1 MNATWIMDQ
10 TKLLTRSEIA
20 AVLDD
25 LKRKSKRA
33 TNTQMNL
40 VIFRLAT
47 CCGLRASEI
56 TNLKMCHVRL
66 SSQRPHIYL
75 PKTFTKRSKARRVPL
90 WWDSGTLTDIR
101 DWKHLREQQ
110 GASGDDLFA
119 VSQGANFGKSLT
131 RQKLYYR
138 FKSACRVLDK
148 DQPGRTKLLTIHHG
162 RHSFCSH
169 ALAGGRS
176 LAEVR
181 DAAGHSNI
189 STTSLYSHVAVDD
202 GDVIGDIFNYQ

>member
-20 AVLDD
+20 AVLAD
-25 LKRKSKRA
+25 LKRKSKRSI
-33 TNTQMNL
+33 NTQMNL

-47 CCGLRASEI
+47 CCGLRVSEI
-56 TNLKMCHVRL
+56 SQLQMKHVKL
-66 SSQRPHIYL
+66 SSQRPHISL
-75 PKTFTKRSKARRVPL
+75 PKSITKRAKARRVPL
-90 WWDSGTLTDIR
+90 WWDSGTLADITE
-101 DWKHLREQQ
+101 WKRFRESQ
-110 GASGDDLFA
+110 GASGEDLF
-119 VSQGANFGKSLT
+119 VISQGANLGKPLS

-138 FKSACRVLDK
+138 FKSACKVLDK
-148 DQPGRTKLLTIHHG
+148 AQPGRTELLTIHHG

-169 ALAGGRS
+169 ALAGGRT

-189 STTSLYSHVAVDD
+189 STTSVYAHIAVDD
-202 GDVIGDIFNYQ
+202 DDVVGDIFKY

>member
-1 MNATWIMDQ
+1 MNATWNMDQ

-20 AVLDD
+20 AILAD
-25 LKRKSKRA
+25 LKRKSKRSV
-33 TNTQMNL
+33 NTQMNL

-56 TNLKMCHVRL
+56 AHLQMNHIRL
-66 SSQRPHIYL
+66 SSQRPHISL
-75 PKTFTKRSKARRVPL
+75 PKKITKRSKSRRVPL
-90 WWDSGTLTDIR
+90 WWDSGTLADL
-101 DWKHLREQQ
+101 DNWKRSRESQET
-110 GASGDDLFA
+110 SGEDLF
-119 VSQGANFGKSLT
+119 VISQGANFGKPLT

-148 DQPGRTKLLTIHHG
+148 EHPGRTKLLTIHHG

-169 ALAGGRS
+169 SLAGGRT

-189 STTSLYSHVAVDD
+189 STTSVYSHIAVDD
-202 GDVIGDIFNYQ
+202 DDVVGDIFKY

>member
-20 AVLDD
+20 AVLAD
-25 LKRKSKRA
+25 LKRKAKRSI
-33 TNTQMNL
+33 NTQMNL

-56 TNLKMCHVRL
+56 AHLQMKHVRL
-66 SSQRPHIYL
+66 SSQRPHISL
-75 PKTFTKRSKARRVPL
+75 PKTITKRSKSRRIPL
-90 WWDSGTLTDIR
+90 WWDSGTLADITE
-101 DWKHLREQQ
+101 WKRLRGSQ
-110 GASGDDLFA
+110 GASAGDLF
-119 VSQGANFGKSLT
+119 VLSQGANYGKPLT

-138 FKSACRVLDK
+138 FKSACRVLNK
-148 DQPGRTKLLTIHHG
+148 EHPGRTELLTLHHG

-169 ALAGGRS
+169 SLAGGRS

-189 STTSLYSHVAVDD
+189 STTSVYAHVAVDD
-202 GDVIGDIFNYQ
+202 DDVVGDIFKY